1 MSASQTTEPEP
12 FAASLDDLYAAHLA
26 RLPGEVKWFDAHTHT
41 GANDPD
47 GFKATPR
54 EILAGLDMAGH
65 ARALVFSSADPA
77 GYRDANDRVLAEAAD
92 SGGRLVALA
101 RLNPNTD
108 AVEEGRRCLDQGAA
122 GFKLHPRAE
131 GFTMSEP
138 GVESVVALAHERRLP
153 VMIHAG
159 RGIPALGRD
168 TVSLARRYPGARLIL
183 AHCAISDLAWIWRE
197 LEDCPNLLFDTA
209 WWNVADVIALL
220 ALVPP
225 GHILYASD
233 MPYGHPVFNGL
244 ALMRCGQA
252 VGLSPETIAEIAGA
266 QLARLLDGDEAADL
280 GPAPGPPAQAPPASA
295 PRVVQHLAGA
305 ISRTMGGANPSEPLA
320 LARLACD
327 VHEDDPEHPL
337 LSRVDAMI
345 AVSERAVP
353 GLPDSLRRVVGPA
366 VCAALLAGT
375 PQVPVSPV

>member
-1 MSASQTTEPEP
+1 MSAPQTAEPEP
-12 FAASLDDLYAAHLA
+12 FAASLDDLYAAHVA

-101 RLNPNTD
+101 RLDPHTD
-108 AVEEGRRCLDQGAA
+108 AVAEGRRCLEQGAA

-138 GVESVVALAHERRLP
+138 GVEAVVALAHERRLP

-197 LEDCPNLLFDTA
+197 LGDCPNLLFDTA

-252 VGLSPETIAEIAGA
+252 VGLSPETIAQIAGG
-266 QLARLLDGDEAADL
+266 QLTRLLDGHEASDL

-305 ISRTMGGANPSEPLA
+305 ISRTMGGGNPSEPLA

-337 LSRVDAMI
+337 LSRVEAMI
-345 AVSERAVP
+345 AVSEQAVP

-375 PQVPVSPV
+375 PQVPVQV